1 MSYSGLPDKQIVVVS
16 VKLIKSCEMVNRKM
30 ISYARILIVMNLLVL
45 SGCTLFKEPAPP
57 VKEPAVAEVRHPL
70 VKLSPSAYPV
80 FTDDMNYEGLDN
92 SIKMSLAYLGRVPKD
107 RAFVFGTDSYSASHM
122 IRSMEYFQKI
132 IQSRPS
138 SESINE
144 MIRKDFIVYRSFGEE
159 ASGKVLYTGYYEPI
173 IKGSLKETPEYRCPI
188 YSRPDDLVTINL
200 SAFSP
205 KYPNDTLIGRYAGQ
219 SVVPYYDRKTIEN
232 REIFKNRALAWVKD
246 PVDVFFLHIQG
257 SGKIVLD
264 NGRVLNVNYH
274 VTNGHPYRSIGK
286 LLIDQGKIP
295 RSEISMQ
302 SIRAYLKNNPQDM
315 EDVLNHNPS
324 YVFFK
329 FEKDGPLGSLNVP
342 LTPGRSIAVDRKIFP
357 QSALMYVKAQ
367 KPVVTENGQLSKW
380 EEFERFALNQDTGG
394 AITGPGRAD
403 IFWGNGAYAELAAG
417 HLQHLGD
424 MYFMILTP

>member
-1 MSYSGLPDKQIVVVS
+1 MVISSGAEVS
-16 VKLIKSCEMVNRKM
+16 VKLVKSCERANRKM
-30 ISYARILIVMNLLVL
+30 VSHVRILIVLNLLVL
-45 SGCTLFKEPAPP
+45 SGCTLFKEPVPP

-70 VKLSPSAYPV
+70 ERLSPSAYPA
-80 FTDDMNYEGLDN
+80 FTDDMNYEGLDK
-92 SIKMSLAYLGRVPKD
+92 SIKMSLAYLGRVPGD
-107 RAFVFGTDSYSASHM
+107 RVFVFGADSYSALHM

-138 SESINE
+138 SELIRE
-144 MIRKDFIVYRSFGEE
+144 MIRKDFLVYRSSGEE

-173 IKGSLKETPEYRCPI
+173 IKGSLKETHEYGCPI
-188 YSRPDDLVTINL
+188 YSKPNDLVTINL
-200 SAFSP
+200 SEFSAN
-205 KYPNDTLIGRYAGQ
+205 YPNDVLIGRYAGQ
-219 SVVPYYDRKTIEN
+219 RVVPYYDRKTIEN
-232 REIFKNRALAWVKD
+232 REIFKKPALAWVKD

-274 VTNGHPYRSIGK
+274 VTNGHPYRSIGR

-302 SIRAYLKNNPQDM
+302 SIRSYLKKNPQET
-315 EDVLNHNPS
+315 EDVLNYNPS

-329 FEKDGPLGSLNVP
+329 FENDGPLGSLNVP

-357 QSALMYVKAQ
+357 QSALMYIKAQ
-367 KPVVTENGQLSKW
+367 KPVLTEDGQLSKW

-417 HLQHLGD
+417 HLQHRGE
-424 MYFMILTP
+424 MYFMVLRP